1 MVHEGQGTMNVDFDE
16 LSLSESP
23 AVTAFSMPGD
33 RAAALAAGFDD
44 YLSKP
49 IDPERFVE
57 QIEAYLRPELRARRA
72 PPAR

>member
-1 MVHEGQGTMNVDFDE
+1 MVHEGQGRMNVDFDE

-33 RAAALAAGFDD
+33 RAAALGAGFDG
-44 YLSKP
+44 YISKP

>member
-1 MVHEGQGTMNVDFDE
+1 MVYEGQGTMKVHFDE

-33 RAAALAAGFDD
+33 RAAALGAGFDG
-44 YLSKP
+44 YISKP

-57 QIEAYLRPELRARRA
+57 QIEAYLRPELRARRP